1 MFRPLRIGL
10 PIIFAI
16 VISFVVGMNAVPFD
30 SPFFPFVIGGYIVL
44 FPLALIFTII
54 GTVRAAR
61 RATLGGDPGLQTSG
75 RKATATVIAA
85 KPSSMTMRVGGGMPM
100 RVLYVTLRIEDF
112 AFGTYEYK
120 TTRTLQMWDTG
131 IAVGTRVPV
140 YVDPTNKTNVFVVWA
155 EGEQAAGAASS
166 ANVNIQ
172 SVVIDGQNADLS
184 QVPAGLRQLLQAGLN
199 LAQTK
204 LQSIDPSQIPPEAAA
219 KLKALGIQ
227 LNETH
232 TIETTAMNVDTRTTT
247 GHGVVHPVG
256 ADEQPVM
263 EEGRAR
269 IEALQPNPD
278 GTFDLD
284 LFVTPKR
291 RSSYRLS
298 VTLPV
303 PQAQIEKIK
312 RGQYLSALL
321 DPDSP
326 ETIEIDWEKI

>member
-16 VISFVVGMNAVPFD
+16 VISFVVGMNALPFD
-30 SPFFPFVIGGYIVL
+30 SPFFPFVIGGYVVL
-44 FPLALIFTII
+44 FPLALLYTII
-54 GTVRAAR
+54 GTVRAVR
-61 RATLGGDPGLQTSG
+61 RATLGGDPGLQTTG

-120 TTRTLQMWDTG
+120 TTRTLQMWDMG
-131 IAVGTRVPV
+131 VAVGTRVPV

-155 EGEQAAGAASS
+155 EADSAAAA
-166 ANVNIQ
+166 APGNVDIQ

-204 LQSIDPSQIPPEAAA
+204 LQTIDASQLPPEAAA

-227 LNETH
+227 LNGRQA
-232 TIETTAMNVDTRTTT
+232 IEATALDVEARTTT

-256 ADEQPVM
+256 ADEQPEK

-291 RSSYRLS
+291 RASYRLS

-303 PQAQIEKIK
+303 PQAQIEKIR

-321 DPDSP
+321 DPAAP
-326 ETIEIDWEKI
+326 EMIEIAWEKI